1 MRRESWGTNSLPGRR
16 CIPDARRV
24 FDDPVE
30 RRACFAEEIRRMDQQ
45 SMIEVNR
52 REAREE
58 GLAEGEAMGLA
69 KGQAQGL
76 ADLLELDLKEV
87 RRLAAKF
94 GLVH

>member
-1 MRRESWGTNSLPGRR
+1 
-16 CIPDARRV
+16 
-24 FDDPVE
+24 
-30 RRACFAEEIRRMDQQ
+30 MDQQ